1 MKSFPSL
8 LTLLLYADKMIYML
22 QETSRSIKSYCL
34 GNCLQHFYGGI
45 IFMIQLQKTLD
56 WDKYLKTAAQVV
68 SEGIVMLKNDDHAL
82 PLDTTAEV
90 ALFGRIQLHYYK
102 SGTGSGGMVN
112 VSKVTN
118 IADGLLES
126 GVKLNRELLDVYKK
140 WDTENPFD
148 LGDGWGKEPW
158 SQKEM
163 PLDDAFA
170 AHIAQT
176 SRTAIAV
183 IGRTAGEEQDNSL
196 TEGSYL
202 LTADEKAMLSTIR
215 HHFPKMIVLLNVG
228 NIIDMTELLQ
238 IAPDAILYVWQG
250 GMTGGTGTAD
260 ILTGRISPCGKL
272 TDTIARRVDD
282 YPSAPYF
289 GDPARNF
296 YSEDIYVGYRYFE
309 TFAPEKVLYPF
320 GFGLSYTTFQI
331 DVTSVEN
338 LTDTLDFTITVTNTG
353 EYSGKEVVQIYCE
366 APQGKL
372 GKPARVLCGYAKTHC
387 LAPGN
392 SEALIISVT
401 REQIASYDDSGSS
414 GHAHCFILEAG
425 DYHFYTGTDVRS
437 AIDVYQYTQ
446 NETQVI
452 SCHKQALAPV
462 EAFDRIKPVRISTG
476 YEARME
482 VVPLSQV
489 DENKRRLEN
498 LPKEIP
504 FTGDHGI
511 RLSDVKN
518 KTHSME
524 EFIAQLTDYDLA
536 CLIRGEGMNSPRVT
550 AGTAAAFGGVSPELE
565 ALGVPCGCC
574 DDGPSGMRLDCGTK
588 AFSLPNGTMMAS
600 TFNRELL
607 TELFYLTGLE
617 MTVNKVDCLLGP
629 GMNIHRHPLNGR
641 NFEYF
646 SEDPY
651 LTGTI
656 ASAQL
661 HGLQKAGV
669 TGTIKHFCGNN
680 QETNRHDTN
689 AVISERALREIYL
702 KGFEIAVKEGHAD
715 SVMTTYGPVN
725 GVWTAGSFDL
735 TTQILRNDWG
745 FTGFTMT
752 DWWANINR
760 RGQAVDKTDFAAM
773 AIAQN
778 DVYMVCAIGAEN
790 DDNVLASLENGTLY
804 RSELQRNAANICRF
818 LMHTHAMERLDKTFS
833 PVTIINRP
841 ADESDVDEAAI
852 RFFELDGSLTIDLSD
867 ISTDKGTN
875 YSFGLDIMT
884 MGRYKMTLT
893 ASSTQSEVAQIPV
906 TLFSLGTA
914 YGTFTWNGTN
924 GIPVSFETEIPF
936 FSKYTNLRLF
946 FAQGGLKMYSISFE
960 LVSTEL

>member
-1 MKSFPSL
+1 
-8 LTLLLYADKMIYML
+8 
-22 QETSRSIKSYCL
+22 
-34 GNCLQHFYGGI
+34 
-45 IFMIQLQKTLD
+45 MIQTTKTLD

-68 SEGIVMLKNDDHAL
+68 SEGIVMLKNEHQAL
-82 PLDTTAEV
+82 PLKPDEEI
-90 ALFGRIQLHYYK
+90 ALFGRIQFHYYK

-118 IADGLLES
+118 IVDGLQES
-126 GVKLNRELLDVYKK
+126 GIKLNQELLDVYHK
-140 WDTENPFD
+140 WDNENPFD

-163 PLDDAFA
+163 PLEDSLA
-170 AHIAQT
+170 ARAAKRCQ
-176 SRTAIAV
+176 TAIAV

-196 TEGSYL
+196 TEGSFL
-202 LTADEKAMLSTIR
+202 LSSDEKQMLTTVRR
-215 HHFPKMIVLLNVG
+215 HFSKMVVLLNVG
-228 NIIDMTELLQ
+228 NIIDMNDLLE
-238 IAPDAILYVWQG
+238 ISPDAILYVWQG

-260 ILTGRISPCGKL
+260 VLTGKISPCGKL
-272 TDTIARRVDD
+272 TDTIAKHVED

-289 GDPARNF
+289 GDPVRNF

-309 TFAPEKVLYPF
+309 TFAPDKVLYPF

-331 DVTSVEN
+331 KTNDIMELS
-338 LTDTLDFTITVTNTG
+338 DKWDFIITVTNTG
-353 EYSGKEVVQIYCE
+353 SCSGKEVVQIYCE

-372 GKPARVLCGYAKTHC
+372 GKPVRILCGYEKTNT
-387 LAPGN
+387 LSPGE
-392 SEALIISVT
+392 SQTVTISVSKT
-401 REQIASYDDSGSS
+401 QTASYDDSGIS
-414 GHAHCFILEAG
+414 GHAHCFILEEG
-425 DYHFYTGTDVRS
+425 DYHFYVGTDVRH
-437 AIDVYQYTQ
+437 AKKTYTCTQ
-446 NETQVI
+446 NGTLVI
-452 SCHKQALAPV
+452 SSHQQALAPV
-462 EAFDRIKPVRISTG
+462 EAFERIKPVLTTDG
-476 YEARME
+476 YEPQME
-482 VVPLSQV
+482 PVPLSEV
-489 DENKRRLEN
+489 DETKRRLEN

-504 FTGDHGI
+504 FTGDRGI
-511 RLSDVKN
+511 RLCDVRKGIH
-518 KTHSME
+518 TME
-524 EFIAQLTDYDLA
+524 EFIAQMTDYDLA
-536 CLIRGEGMNSPRVT
+536 CVIRGEGMNSPRVT
-550 AGTAAAFGGVSPELE
+550 AGTASAFGGVSHELE

-588 AFSLPNGTMMAS
+588 AFSLPNGTMMAC
-600 TFNRELL
+600 TFNRTLL
-607 TELFYLTGLE
+607 TELFALTGLE
-617 MTVNKVDCLLGP
+617 MIANKVDCLLGP

-661 HGLQKAGV
+661 HGLHQSGV

-689 AVISERALREIYL
+689 GVISERALREIYL
-702 KGFEIAVKEGHAD
+702 KGFEIAIKEGHAD
-715 SVMTTYGPVN
+715 SVMTTYGPIN

-760 RGQAVDKTDFAAM
+760 RGQAVDKSDFAAM

-790 DDNVLASLENGTLY
+790 DDNILASLENGTLQ

-818 LMHTHAMERLDKTFS
+818 LMKTQAMARLEGTETKID
-833 PVTIINRP
+833 IINRP
-841 ADESDVDEAAI
+841 ADESDVDESSVK
-852 RFFELDGSLTIDLSD
+852 FYELDGNLTINLED
-867 ISTDKGTN
+867 ICTDKGTN
-875 YSFGLDIMT
+875 HSFGLDIKT
-884 MGRYKMTLT
+884 MGKYRMTLT

-924 GIPVSFETEIPF
+924 GLPVSFETDIPL

-946 FAQGGLKMYSISFE
+946 FAQGGLKMHSISFE
-960 LVSTEL
+960 LISTEL

>member
-1 MKSFPSL
+1 
-8 LTLLLYADKMIYML
+8 
-22 QETSRSIKSYCL
+22 
-34 GNCLQHFYGGI
+34 
-45 IFMIQLQKTLD
+45 MIQTTKTLD

-68 SEGIVMLKNDDHAL
+68 SEGIVMLKNEHQAL
-82 PLDTTAEV
+82 PLKPHEEI
-90 ALFGRIQLHYYK
+90 ALFGRIQFHYYK

-118 IADGLLES
+118 IVDGLQES
-126 GVKLNRELLDVYKK
+126 GIKLNQELLDVYHK
-140 WDTENPFD
+140 WDNENPFD

-163 PLDDAFA
+163 PLEDSLA
-170 AHIAQT
+170 ARAAKRCQ
-176 SRTAIAV
+176 TAIAV

-196 TEGSYL
+196 TEGSFL
-202 LTADEKAMLSTIR
+202 LSSDEKQMLTTVRR
-215 HHFPKMIVLLNVG
+215 HFSKMIVLLNVG
-228 NIIDMTELLQ
+228 NIIDMNELLE
-238 IAPDAILYVWQG
+238 IAPDSILYVWQG

-260 ILTGRISPCGKL
+260 VLTGKISPCGKL
-272 TDTIARRVDD
+272 TDTIAKHVED

-289 GDPARNF
+289 GDPVRNF

-309 TFAPEKVLYPF
+309 TFAPDKVLYPF

-331 DVTSVEN
+331 KTNDITELS
-338 LTDTLDFTITVTNTG
+338 DKWDFIITVTNTG
-353 EYSGKEVVQIYCE
+353 SCSGKEVVQIYCE

-372 GKPARVLCGYAKTHC
+372 GKPVRVLCGYEKTNT
-387 LAPGN
+387 LSPGE
-392 SEALIISVT
+392 SQTVTISVSKT
-401 REQIASYDDSGSS
+401 QTASYDDSGIS
-414 GHAHCFILEAG
+414 GHAHCFILEEG
-425 DYHFYTGTDVRS
+425 DYHFYVGTDVRH
-437 AIDVYQYTQ
+437 AVKTYTCTQ
-446 NETQVI
+446 NGTLVI
-452 SCHKQALAPV
+452 SSHQQALAPV
-462 EAFDRIKPVRISTG
+462 EAFERIKPVQTADG
-476 YEARME
+476 YEPQME
-482 VVPLSQV
+482 AVPLSRV
-489 DENKRRLEN
+489 DEVQRRLEN

-504 FTGDHGI
+504 FTGDRGI
-511 RLSDVKN
+511 RLCDVRKG
-518 KTHSME
+518 THTLE
-524 EFIAQLTDYDLA
+524 EFIAQMTDYDLA
-536 CLIRGEGMNSPRVT
+536 CVIRGEGMNSPRVT
-550 AGTAAAFGGVSPELE
+550 AGTASAFGGVSQELE

-588 AFSLPNGTMMAS
+588 AFSLPNGTMMAC
-600 TFNRELL
+600 TFNRTLL
-607 TELFYLTGLE
+607 TELFALTGLE
-617 MTVNKVDCLLGP
+617 MIANKVDCLLGP

-661 HGLQKAGV
+661 HGLHQSGV

-689 AVISERALREIYL
+689 GVISERALREIYL

-715 SVMTTYGPVN
+715 SVMTTYGPIN
-725 GVWTAGSFDL
+725 GIWTAGSFDL

-760 RGQAVDKTDFAAM
+760 RGQAVDKSDFAAM

-790 DDNVLASLENGTLY
+790 DDNILASLENGTLQ

-818 LMHTHAMERLDKTFS
+818 LMNTQAMARLEGTETKID
-833 PVTIINRP
+833 IINRP
-841 ADESDVDEAAI
+841 ADESDVDESSVK
-852 RFFELDGSLTIDLSD
+852 FYELDGNLTINLED
-867 ISTDKGTN
+867 ICTDKGTN
-875 YSFGLDIMT
+875 HSFGLDIKT
-884 MGRYKMTLT
+884 MGKYRMTLT

-924 GIPVSFETEIPF
+924 GLPVSFETDIPL

-946 FAQGGLKMYSISFE
+946 FAQGGLKMHSITFE
-960 LVSTEL
+960 LISTEL

>member
-1 MKSFPSL
+1 
-8 LTLLLYADKMIYML
+8 
-22 QETSRSIKSYCL
+22 
-34 GNCLQHFYGGI
+34 
-45 IFMIQLQKTLD
+45 MIQTTKTLD

-68 SEGIVMLKNDDHAL
+68 SEGIVMLKNEHQAL
-82 PLDTTAEV
+82 PLKPHEEI
-90 ALFGRIQLHYYK
+90 ALFGRIQFHYYK

-118 IADGLLES
+118 IVDGLQES
-126 GVKLNRELLDVYKK
+126 GIKLNQELLDVYHK
-140 WDTENPFD
+140 WDNENPFD

-163 PLDDAFA
+163 PLEDSLA
-170 AHIAQT
+170 ARAAKRCQ
-176 SRTAIAV
+176 TAIAV

-196 TEGSYL
+196 TEGSFL
-202 LTADEKAMLSTIR
+202 LSSDEKQMLTTVRR
-215 HHFPKMIVLLNVG
+215 HFSKMIVLLNVG
-228 NIIDMTELLQ
+228 NIIDMNELLE
-238 IAPDAILYVWQG
+238 IAPDSILYVWQG

-260 ILTGRISPCGKL
+260 VLTGKISPCGKL
-272 TDTIARRVDD
+272 TDTIAKHVED

-289 GDPARNF
+289 GDPVRNF

-309 TFAPEKVLYPF
+309 TFAPDKVLYPF

-331 DVTSVEN
+331 KTNDITELS
-338 LTDTLDFTITVTNTG
+338 DKWDFIITVTNTG
-353 EYSGKEVVQIYCE
+353 SCSGKEVVQIYCE

-372 GKPARVLCGYAKTHC
+372 GKPVRVLCGYEKTNT
-387 LAPGN
+387 LSPGE
-392 SEALIISVT
+392 SQTVTISVSKT
-401 REQIASYDDSGSS
+401 QTASYDDSGIS
-414 GHAHCFILEAG
+414 GHAHCFILEEG
-425 DYHFYTGTDVRS
+425 DYHFYVGTDVRH
-437 AIDVYQYTQ
+437 AVKTYTCTQ
-446 NETQVI
+446 NGTLVI
-452 SCHKQALAPV
+452 SSHQQALAPV
-462 EAFDRIKPVRISTG
+462 EAFERIKPVLSTDG
-476 YEARME
+476 YEPQME
-482 VVPLSQV
+482 PVPLSEV
-489 DENKRRLEN
+489 DETKRRLEN

-504 FTGDHGI
+504 FTGDREI
-511 RLSDVKN
+511 RLCDVRKG
-518 KTHSME
+518 THTME
-524 EFIAQLTDYDLA
+524 EFIAQMTDYDLA
-536 CLIRGEGMNSPRVT
+536 CVIRGEGMNSPRVT
-550 AGTAAAFGGVSPELE
+550 AGTASAFGGVSQELE

-588 AFSLPNGTMMAS
+588 AFSLPNGTMMAC
-600 TFNRELL
+600 TFNRTLL
-607 TELFYLTGLE
+607 TELFALTGLE
-617 MTVNKVDCLLGP
+617 MIANKVDCLLGP

-661 HGLQKAGV
+661 HGLHQSGV

-689 AVISERALREIYL
+689 GVISERALREIYL

-715 SVMTTYGPVN
+715 SVMTTYGPIN

-760 RGQAVDKTDFAAM
+760 RGQAVDKSDFAAM

-790 DDNVLASLENGTLY
+790 DDNILASLENGTLQ
-804 RSELQRNAANICRF
+804 RSGLQRNAANICRF
-818 LMHTHAMERLDKTFS
+818 LMNTQAMARLEGTETKID
-833 PVTIINRP
+833 IINRP
-841 ADESDVDEAAI
+841 ADESDVDESSVK
-852 RFFELDGSLTIDLSD
+852 FYELDGNLTINLED
-867 ISTDKGTN
+867 ICTDKGTN
-875 YSFGLDIMT
+875 HSFGLDIKT
-884 MGRYKMTLT
+884 MGKYRMTLT

-924 GIPVSFETEIPF
+924 GLPVSFETDIPL

-946 FAQGGLKMYSISFE
+946 FAQGGLKMHSITFE
-960 LVSTEL
+960 LISTEL